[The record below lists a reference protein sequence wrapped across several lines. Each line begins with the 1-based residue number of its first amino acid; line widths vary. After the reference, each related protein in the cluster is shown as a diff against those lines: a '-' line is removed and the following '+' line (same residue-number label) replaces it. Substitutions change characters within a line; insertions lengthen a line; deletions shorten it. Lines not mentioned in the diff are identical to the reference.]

1 MNTLIDI
8 FKETM
13 EREGINITI
22 DSSVYKV
29 FLRRND
35 KTDSSHYST
44 LYAYYTD
51 DIKLGSTFILNGNK
65 YIILKRLTSENT
77 IYQKY
82 TCVMC
87 NATIKWIYGTDDLII
102 YDVYMKE
109 NIQDSL
115 NVNSNGITTSSK
127 GEFLLSLNQD
137 SRRIGTNGRF
147 YCGAYLIPWKVT
159 DINYLNGLVYLYS
172 ERTTVLPIDDTEN
185 GIAER
190 WNYETKP
197 GEYVVDIKESIIE
210 IEKNKTQMLT
220 VTVSK
225 DGSIMSNQPTIEW
238 VIDNNTICSIDNSNI
253 VTGLAVGTTKVTGSY
268 KVNKNDII
276 KTDSVNVTVTE
287 PQVEIGEIEVN
298 PLYDYSNY
306 YGLLQGDT
314 QIFTCLIGGVS
325 SPQWN
330 ITLNPNGIAST
341 YYTSSI
347 DNGNGSFTIQNK
359 KLAGKDLIYTITE
372 LSTGKTAVYNVR
384 LKGVF

>member
-22 DSSVYKV
+22 DSSIYKV

-35 KTDSSHYST
+35 KTDTSHYST
-44 LYAYYTD
+44 LYAYYED
-51 DIKLGSTFILNGNK
+51 DIKQGATFNLNGNK
-65 YIILKRLTSENT
+65 YIILKRLESENAT
-77 IYQKY
+77 YQKY

-87 NATIKWIYGTDDLII
+87 NAIIKWIYGTDDLII

-137 SRRIGTNGRF
+137 SRRIGINGRF

-172 ERTTVLPIDDTEN
+172 ERTTVLPIDDTQN

-197 GEYVVDIKESIIE
+197 SEYMVDIKESAIE
-210 IEKNKTQMLT
+210 IEKNKTQVLN
-220 VTVSK
+220 VTISK

-238 VIDNNTICSIDNSNI
+238 FIADNSICSVAESNT
-253 VTGLAVGTTKVTGSY
+253 VTGLSVGTTKVTGSY
-268 KVNKNDII
+268 KVNKNDIV

-287 PQVEIGEIEVN
+287 PLQEIGEIEVN
-298 PLYDYSNY
+298 PPYDYNNY
-306 YGLLQGDT
+306 YGLLQTDT
-314 QIFTCLIGGVS
+314 QTFTCSIGGVS

-330 ITLNPNGIAST
+330 ISLDSNGIAST

-347 DNGNGSFTIQNK
+347 DNNIGTFTVQNK
-359 KLAGKDLIYTITE
+359 RLAGKDLIYTIIE

-384 LKGVF
+384 LKGAF

>member
-1 MNTLIDI
+1 MDTLNDI
-8 FKETM
+8 FRETM
-13 EREGINITI
+13 EREGIKITI

-35 KTDSSHYST
+35 KTDTSHYST
-44 LYAYYTD
+44 LYAYYED
-51 DIKLGSTFILNGNK
+51 DIKQGTTFILNGNK
-65 YIILKRLTSENT
+65 YLILKRLTSENAT
-77 IYQKY
+77 YQKY

-87 NATIKWIYGTDDLII
+87 NATIKWQYGANDLII
-102 YDVYMKE
+102 YDVYMEE
-109 NIQDSL
+109 NIQDSI

-172 ERTTVLPIDDTEN
+172 ERTTVLPIDDTQN

-197 GEYVVDIKESIIE
+197 SEYMVDIKESAIE
-210 IEKNKTQMLT
+210 IEKNKTQVLN
-220 VTVSK
+220 VTISK

-238 VIDNNTICSIDNSNI
+238 FIADNSICSVAESNT
-253 VTGLAVGTTKVTGSY
+253 VTGLSVGTTKVTGSY
-268 KVNKNDII
+268 KVNKNDIV

-287 PQVEIGEIEVN
+287 PLQEIGEIEVN
-298 PLYDYSNY
+298 PPYDYNNY
-306 YGLLQGDT
+306 YGLLQTDT
-314 QIFTCLIGGVS
+314 QTFTCSIGGVS

-330 ITLNPNGIAST
+330 ITLDSNGIAST

-347 DNGNGSFTIQNK
+347 DNNIGTFTVQNK
-359 KLAGKDLIYTITE
+359 RLAGKDLIYTITE

-384 LKGVF
+384 LKGAF